1 MNDHISARYQN
12 RRGKRLLC
20 LLLCLLFLFS
30 MDSGVA
36 GVLVEPVQAAAAAI
50 GAGVSRGVSG
60 LGSLMGGSF
69 SKLGGLLLSIG
80 GGDGDGGDEEEPE
93 ESEPDPHDLNEVY
106 WNPSPEDKLGPDGT
120 VILLKGDDE
129 NSGVDDTHAVLTW
142 ERALSLVKPG
152 GVIWVL
158 TMETVLYSE
167 EQPVTVRD
175 GAVLNDNGEPQV
187 TELKFYPGCSI
198 LLSSGIETDVED
210 AVGESLTLKNLKMT
224 DKTEDEDPEDKN
236 RLLLLNGGTVT
247 LDVGTTM
254 RGDVRIEQFS
264 DETEGSES
272 PEIYVTPEFADDF
285 DANVDLTVNFD
296 TRLSDHHANSGDKI
310 AFDFLVFPEGFDVE
324 DILDNVHLD
333 PLLQEPRGEDNL
345 VWSVRKKIGA
355 DNIVEIYL
363 VEPYDGCV
371 YVSGLGNDEWE
382 GLYASRPVRTF
393 ARALEILQGN
403 GGDLSYTGYF
413 SDNVTTINEYR
424 WLHGEFVPNEGLIRI
439 CGAPVEITET
449 ETWSMPH
456 DTYWDRGPTGKKLDD
471 NGNPYPRVD
480 QSWVERY
487 KHYVDDL
494 IEVRTGGNLT
504 LTDITVKGVKSIAK
518 NATGSL
524 LVVDAYGNATLGAD
538 ALLTDNTAV
547 EGGGARLVGNQ
558 AELII
563 SGGRITNCLVSRNG
577 NTGMGGGVYVHGG
590 SLTMISG
597 EITDNNANLG
607 GGVYVDNYEGT
618 AGSALL
624 SSTGRIYLYG
634 GSQITRNQA
643 QQGGGVYTSGSD
655 TVLLPNDAS
664 TATIAAYDNGFDA
677 FSSICCI
684 SVTGNTASSFGGGW
698 MAEDC
703 TLTIDGAEVTGNNVI
718 LRNNSG
724 AGGGIYLASSVGTI
738 SNLHLFNC
746 NVDQSISSSNSY
758 DDVYSSYSYNYY
770 PNRQNGYR
778 GRGGGAYF
786 ESCNVTMTDSVF
798 EKKRQPDE
806 GSHRRRAGCARRHA
820 HRDERSVQ

>member
-1 MNDHISARYQN
+1 
-12 RRGKRLLC
+12 
-20 LLLCLLFLFS
+20 
-30 MDSGVA
+30 
-36 GVLVEPVQAAAAAI
+36 
-50 GAGVSRGVSG
+50 
-60 LGSLMGGSF
+60 
-69 SKLGGLLLSIG
+69 
-80 GGDGDGGDEEEPE
+80 
-93 ESEPDPHDLNEVY
+93 
-106 WNPSPEDKLGPDGT
+106 
-120 VILLKGDDE
+120 
-129 NSGVDDTHAVLTW
+129 
-142 ERALSLVKPG
+142 
-152 GVIWVL
+152 
-158 TMETVLYSE
+158 
-167 EQPVTVRD
+167 
-175 GAVLNDNGEPQV
+175 
-187 TELKFYPGCSI
+187 
-198 LLSSGIETDVED
+198 
-210 AVGESLTLKNLKMT
+210 
-224 DKTEDEDPEDKN
+224 
-236 RLLLLNGGTVT
+236 
-247 LDVGTTM
+247 
-254 RGDVRIEQFS
+254 
-264 DETEGSES
+264 
-272 PEIYVTPEFADDF
+272 
-285 DANVDLTVNFD
+285 
-296 TRLSDHHANSGDKI
+296 
-310 AFDFLVFPEGFDVE
+310 
-324 DILDNVHLD
+324 
-333 PLLQEPRGEDNL
+333 
-345 VWSVRKKIGA
+345 
-355 DNIVEIYL
+355 
-363 VEPYDGCV
+363 
-371 YVSGLGNDEWE
+371 
-382 GLYASRPVRTF
+382 
-393 ARALEILQGN
+393 
-403 GGDLSYTGYF
+403 
-413 SDNVTTINEYR
+413 
-424 WLHGEFVPNEGLIRI
+424 
-439 CGAPVEITET
+439 
-449 ETWSMPH
+449 
-456 DTYWDRGPTGKKLDD
+456 
-471 NGNPYPRVD
+471 
-480 QSWVERY
+480 
-487 KHYVDDL
+487 
-494 IEVRTGGNLT
+494 
-504 LTDITVKGVKSIAK
+504 DITVKGVKSIAK
-518 NATGSL
+518 KATGSL

-597 EITDNNANLG
+597 EITDNNANL

-724 AGGGIYLASSVGTI
+724 AGGGVYLASSVGTI

-798 EKKRQPDE
+798 EKNGNQTKEVTGVALAVRGGTLTATNVLFSENGKQDIKNSSGYLDSNGYAYGTLHV
-806 GSHRRRAGCARRHA
+806 GSSANFTLNLCTFTKCYAITA
-820 HRDERSVQ
+820 APSVWISAISPPKPSTRTTPI